1 MQGRSY
7 PCALLLTI
15 VPLNQRFCEERVL
28 AQVIAL
34 LQDLLNQLQ
43 ALVKVVPHVQLVNQ
57 VILPILVLDI
67 RGHIERIC
75 RGVGRRAV
83 VGMRFLS
90 QVWEVRRI
98 TGMAGFR
105 HIVRAHDMIQLIVL
119 VPVEQIWRF

>member
-119 VPVEQIWRF
+119 VPEEQIWRF